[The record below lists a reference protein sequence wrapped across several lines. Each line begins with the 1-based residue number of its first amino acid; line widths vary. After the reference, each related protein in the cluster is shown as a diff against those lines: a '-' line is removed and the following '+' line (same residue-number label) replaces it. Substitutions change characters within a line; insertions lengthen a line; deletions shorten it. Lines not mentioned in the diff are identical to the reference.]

1 MILAIDAGNSRT
13 KWGVFDEAGELK
25 AHGAFLNAELDKVDT
40 PVAWRS
46 CGRVVVSNVAG
57 KDVGNLL
64 EHLLQPLAASITWAS
79 ASSQACG
86 VKNSYGTPEHL
97 GTDRWAALLAA
108 WQHYHAPCV
117 VVNSGTALTID
128 ALGFD
133 TWDLDTEANIGVF
146 LGGMILPGFGLMQQ
160 SLTQGT
166 ADIAARLR
174 NEPQDSW
181 QDFPTHTN
189 AALYTG
195 ALSAMAGAIEAMYG
209 RLQQHEGRPPYCVL
223 TGGDAALLA
232 DTLHGDIAKHLVIA
246 DNLVLQ
252 GLLLIEREIS

>member
-25 AHGAFLNAELDKVDT
+25 THSAFLNAELDKVAT
-40 PVAWRS
+40 PVAWHGCERII
-46 CGRVVVSNVAG
+46 VSNVAG
-57 KDVGNLL
+57 DDVGNLL
-64 EHLLQPLAASITWAS
+64 QCLLLPLAASVRWAS
-79 ASSQACG
+79 ASAQACS
-86 VKNSYGTPEHL
+86 VKNSYDTPQHL

-117 VVNSGTALTID
+117 VANAGTALTID

-133 TWDLDTEANIGVF
+133 TWDLDTESSIGIF
-146 LGGMILPGFGLMQQ
+146 LGGMILPGFSLMQH
-160 SLTQGT
+160 SLTHGT
-166 ADIAARLR
+166 ADISARSQNVL
-174 NEPQDSW
+174 QDSW
-181 QDFPTHTN
+181 QDFPTHTH

-195 ALSAMAGAIEAMYG
+195 ALSAMAGAVEAMYG
-209 RLQQHEGRPPYCVL
+209 RLQQHEGKPPYCVL

-232 DTLHGDIAKHLVIA
+232 DMLHGDIAKHLVIA

>member
-25 AHGAFLNAELDKVDT
+25 AHGAFLNAELDKADT

-46 CGRVVVSNVAG
+46 CERVVVSNVAG
-57 KDVGNLL
+57 DDAGNLL
-64 EHLLQPLAASITWAS
+64 QHLLQPLAAPVRWAS
-79 ASSQACG
+79 ASVQACG
-86 VKNSYGTPEHL
+86 VKNGYATPQHL

-117 VVNSGTALTID
+117 VANAGTALTID

-133 TWDLDTEANIGVF
+133 TWDLDTESSIGIF
-146 LGGMILPGFGLMQQ
+146 LGGMILPGFSLMQH
-160 SLTQGT
+160 SLTHGT
-166 ADIAARLR
+166 ADISARSQH
-174 NEPQDSW
+174 EPQDSW
-181 QDFPTHTN
+181 QDFPTHTH
-189 AALYTG
+189 AALYSG
-195 ALSAMAGAIEAMYG
+195 ALSAMAGAVEAMYG
-209 RLQQHEGRPPYCVL
+209 RLQQHEGKPPYCVL

-232 DTLHGDIAKHLVIA
+232 DMLQGDIAKHLVIA

>member
-25 AHGAFLNAELDKVDT
+25 THGAFLNAELDKAAT

-46 CGRVVVSNVAG
+46 CERVVVSNVAG
-57 KDVGNLL
+57 NEVKNLL
-64 EHLLQPLAASITWAS
+64 QRLLQPLAAPVRWAS
-79 ASSQACG
+79 ASAQACG
-86 VKNSYGTPEHL
+86 VKNGYATPQHL
-97 GTDRWAALLAA
+97 GTDRWAALVAA

-117 VVNSGTALTID
+117 VANAGTALTID

-133 TWDLDTEANIGVF
+133 TWDLDTESSIGIF
-146 LGGMILPGFGLMQQ
+146 LGGMILPGFSLMQH
-160 SLTQGT
+160 SLTHGT
-166 ADIAARLR
+166 ADVSARSQH
-174 NEPQDSW
+174 EPQDSW
-181 QDFPTHTN
+181 QDFPTHTH

-195 ALSAMAGAIEAMYG
+195 ALSAMAGAVQVMYS
-209 RLQQHEGRPPYCVL
+209 RLQQHEGKPPYCVL

-232 DTLHGDIAKHLVIA
+232 DMLQGDIAKHLVMA

>member
-25 AHGAFLNAELDKVDT
+25 THGAFLNAELNTADT
-40 PVAWRS
+40 PLAWRS
-46 CGRVVVSNVAG
+46 CKQAVVSNVAG
-57 KDVGNLL
+57 NEVENLL
-64 EHLLQPLAASITWAS
+64 QRLLQPLAAPVHWAT
-79 ASSQACG
+79 ASPQACG

-117 VVNSGTALTID
+117 VVNAGTALTID

-133 TWDLDTEANIGVF
+133 TWDMDTESNIGIF
-146 LGGMILPGFGLMQQ
+146 LGGMILPGFSLMQQ
-160 SLTQGT
+160 SLTHGT
-166 ADIAARLR
+166 ADIAARLQ

-195 ALSAMAGAIEAMYG
+195 ALSAMTGAVEAMYG
-209 RLQQHEGRPPYCVL
+209 RLRQHEGRPPYCVL

-232 DTLHGDIAKHLVIA
+232 DALHGDIAKHLVIA